1 MPLYLMRGLRTE
13 TKFFCETAVRGNL
26 AALRNCY
33 GVFYSFSRP
42 NGWGRLRQ
50 LSRWILNMTLGMLR
64 GALVALATLI
74 AAVPAATPA
83 FANTEAGQETRAKL
97 IQYEPGS
104 TDLGALAAEADKTV
118 VFFFATWCPNCI
130 LTLSELSQNW
140 SEVESDI
147 TLVIAD
153 YDTETELKSKYG
165 VTYQDTFVLLDSKA
179 NGVKLWNA
187 GGIAGL
193 NANTR

>member
-1 MPLYLMRGLRTE
+1 
-13 TKFFCETAVRGNL
+13 
-26 AALRNCY
+26 
-33 GVFYSFSRP
+33 
-42 NGWGRLRQ
+42 
-50 LSRWILNMTLGMLR
+50 MTLGMLR
-64 GALVALATLI
+64 GALVALATLSS
-74 AAVPAATPA
+74 AVPAVTPA
-83 FANTEAGQETRAKL
+83 FANTEATQETRAKL
-97 IQYEPGS
+97 IQYEPGT
-104 TDLGALAAEADKTV
+104 TDLAAIAAEGHKTV

-130 LTLSELSQNW
+130 LTLTELSENW
-140 SEVESDI
+140 SEVEPDV

-165 VTYQDTFVLLDSKA
+165 VTYQDTFVLLDSEA